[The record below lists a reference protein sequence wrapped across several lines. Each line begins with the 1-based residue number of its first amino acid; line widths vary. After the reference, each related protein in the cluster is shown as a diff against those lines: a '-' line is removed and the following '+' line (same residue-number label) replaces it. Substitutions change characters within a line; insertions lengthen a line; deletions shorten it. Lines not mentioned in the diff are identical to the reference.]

1 MREKGRERDQG
12 GKEGGGGGEEE
23 IAEIE
28 AQYLT

>member
-1 MREKGRERDQG
+1 MREKGREREQG
-12 GKEGGGGGEEE
+12 GKEGGRGGEEE

>member
-1 MREKGRERDQG
+1 MREKGREREQG